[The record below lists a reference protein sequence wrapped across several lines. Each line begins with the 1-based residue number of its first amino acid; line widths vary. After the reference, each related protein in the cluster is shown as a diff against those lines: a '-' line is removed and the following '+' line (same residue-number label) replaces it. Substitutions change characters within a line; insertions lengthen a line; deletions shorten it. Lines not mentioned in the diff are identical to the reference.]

1 MPPIVAFIG
10 WHNSGK
16 TTVAAKAL
24 AVLRRRGLRVAAI
37 KSSGKSGI
45 VFDQAKTDTG
55 IYKEAG
61 TDGVLLVAPD
71 QMVLQTSNDGASL
84 PELAARFFPDHDLV
98 IAEGFKQ
105 VEGVAKIEVRRP
117 GGEILAHTVDSVV
130 AVVTETGDAGHD
142 VVFRP
147 GQAKEIAGFIEEKF
161 LPPGKRQAGNE
172 QVASPRVSLS
182 INGHPL
188 PLKAWVQQALA
199 GTVLGFV
206 SALKKS
212 QVASSGEGEL
222 VLRIRL
228 PGWTIGRKP

>member
-1 MPPIVAFIG
+1 MPPIIAFIG

-16 TTVAAKAL
+16 TTLAAK
-24 AVLRRRGLRVAAI
+24 VLNILGERGLRIAAI
-37 KSSGKSGI
+37 KSSGKTRI

-55 IYKEAG
+55 IYKESGA
-61 TDGVLLVAPD
+61 DGVLLVAPD
-71 QMVLQTSNDGASL
+71 QMVLQASNDGSSL

-105 VEGVAKIEVRRP
+105 AAGVAKIEVRRP
-117 GGEILAHTVDSVV
+117 GGEALAGAVDGVI
-130 AVVTETGDAGHD
+130 AVVTEADAAGHD

-147 GQAKEIAGFIEEKF
+147 EQAEEIAGFIEEKF
-161 LPPGKRQAGNE
+161 LPPGGGRAGRARAN
-172 QVASPRVSLS
+172 ARASLS

-212 QVASSGEGEL
+212 QAASGDEGEL

-228 PGWTIGRKP
+228 RGQR

>member
-1 MPPIVAFIG
+1 MPPIITFIG

-16 TTVAAKAL
+16 TTVAAKVL
-24 AVLRRRGLRVAAI
+24 AILRGRGLRVAAI

-61 TDGVLLVAPD
+61 AAGVLLVAPD
-71 QMVLQTSNDGASL
+71 QVVLQTSNDGASL

-105 VEGVAKIEVRRP
+105 AAGVAKIEVRRP
-117 GGEILAHTVDSVV
+117 GGEVLAGAVAGVV
-130 AVVTETGDAGHD
+130 AVVTEMADAGHD

-147 GQAKEIAGFIEEKF
+147 EQAEEIAGFIEEKF
-161 LPPGKRQAGNE
+161 LPPGGQAGRE
-172 QVASPRVSLS
+172 QVKPRVGLS
-182 INGHPL
+182 INGQPL

-212 QVASSGEGEL
+212 QAASGGEGEL

-228 PGWTIGRKP
+228 SGPARGTKQ